1 MENAMNTVR
10 TDRDGGFTLIEL
22 LVVIAI
28 IALLIGILL
37 PALGAARNSAQALK
51 AGANARNISQGVAVY
66 GATNRDYVPPA
77 YTYPTTETGLNWRP
91 EGQTLEVESN
101 PDGINGY
108 AHWSYFLYNGAVPED
123 AFESPKT
130 TNNGA
135 PRTFDDPNDPFDQE
149 DWQNPSNQTFVV
161 DRQVP
166 RIAFTVNGAIMP
178 RNKFQNIQNGWGGRN
193 NVLVR
198 VDQITSGSNTILA
211 AEMEDR
217 YEWRSVSQ
225 VDNSNGEGESKS
237 HRPIV
242 PFKSAFGGSQNIYDA
257 PNGQGR
263 GRKAFR
269 YYLPNEVYTEEEM
282 RDNGA
287 GLIARDEFNLN
298 IVSRAHNGRSNFSF
312 VDGHVELSELEETL
326 QKQQWGDRFYSL
338 TPFGGVGNSNDT
350 AVYNRDEW
358 DRVGGGG

>member
-1 MENAMNTVR
+1 MNKARWNAQ
-10 TDRDGGFTLIEL
+10 GFTLIEL

-66 GATNRDYVPPA
+66 GATNRDYLPPA
-77 YTYPTTETGLNWRP
+77 YTYPTTPDGFNWRP

-108 AHWSYFLYNGAVPED
+108 AHWSYFLFGGAVPED

-135 PRTFDDPNDPFDQE
+135 PRTFDNPNDPFDQE
-149 DWQNPSNQTFVV
+149 DWQNPSNQTLVT

-178 RNKFQNIQNGWGGRN
+178 RNKFQNIQNGWGLRN

-217 YEWRSVSQ
+217 FEWRSVADVS
-225 VDNSNGEGESKS
+225 NSSGEGESKS

-242 PFKSAFGGSQNIYDA
+242 PFKAAFGDL
-257 PNGQGR
+257 PNVYNVPNAQGR

-269 YYLPNEVYTEEEM
+269 YYLPTEVFTEEEM
-282 RDNGA
+282 REQGA
-287 GLIARDEFNLN
+287 GLLSRDEFNLN

-312 VDGHVELSELEETL
+312 VDGHVSLAELEETL

-338 TPFGGVGNSNDT
+338 TPAGGTGTSNDT
-350 AVYNRDEW
+350 AVYTRDEW
-358 DRVGGGG
+358 ERIGAGG